1 MTTPFSNKCA
11 ILAQALTDWE
21 GNEQWEKVFY
31 EYNLGY
37 YFAFGAAYDMIIL
50 KDKARENVE
59 DAWSNF
65 CETVGVDSYGEYA
78 DLQEVVDFA
87 ESE

>member
-11 ILAQALTDWE
+11 ILAQALADWE

-37 YFAFGAAYDMIIL
+37 YFAFGAAYDMITL
-50 KDKARENVE
+50 KDKATVYV
-59 DAWSNF
+59 DQAWDNL
-65 CETVGVDSYGEYA
+65 CERLGIDSYGEFSN
-78 DLQEVVDFA
+78 LQEVVDFA